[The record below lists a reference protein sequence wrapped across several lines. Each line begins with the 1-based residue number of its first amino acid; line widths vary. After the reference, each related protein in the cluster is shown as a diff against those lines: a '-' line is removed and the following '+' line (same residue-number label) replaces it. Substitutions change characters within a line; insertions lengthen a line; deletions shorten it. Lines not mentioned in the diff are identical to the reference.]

1 MRTLAVRGLRWAG
14 LLAVLAVGAAC
25 GWPIA
30 AWADA
35 APPWQPGDAI
45 GEPTGAVAHVAITHE
60 DLAFDLRALAD
71 DNPAQV
77 RATYQLRNDGAA
89 TSASL
94 VFLADHA
101 LTGGSTFAVMF
112 DDAPVA
118 ARPTT
123 LTQLPTAWMPPVST
137 PSLIEGNWIPY
148 ETKPGT
154 AFAFVAPIPP
164 GLHRLSVAYSLVA
177 GRYWAPSSAL
187 TWQVAYILAPAR
199 QWASFG
205 DLSVRVQ
212 LPHGW
217 RARAVPDLTRNGD
230 TLEGQFS
237 GLPAD
242 GMVMSASF
250 PFDPHVLSIGEWM
263 APLWPAFFG
272 LLLITVV
279 GAAAVPHF
287 TKQRGVFILS
297 GLMWAVPGVG
307 LWFATAYAT
316 PPATQW
322 GFGKCGFCAAG
333 CALLPG
339 AILMAVL
346 AAGVGVLAVVI
357 PLFLAAA
364 IWARVRRPAG
374 PPATRG

>member
-14 LLAVLAVGAAC
+14 LLAILATGAFCCWPLAVF
-25 GWPIA
+25 
-30 AWADA
+30 ADA

-71 DNPAQV
+71 GNPAQV

-263 APLWPAFFG
+263 APLWPLVFW
-272 LLLITVV
+272 LLLITAA
-279 GAAAVPHF
+279 GAAAVPRF
-287 TKQRGVFILS
+287 TKQRWVFVLC
-297 GLMWAVPGVG
+297 GLMWAVPAVG
-307 LWFATAYAT
+307 LWISRAYAI
-316 PPATQW
+316 PPATQYS
-322 GFGKCGFCAAG
+322 GGKCGAVTIG
-333 CALLPG
+333 CSLLPG
-339 AILMAVL
+339 AVLIAVI

-364 IWARVRRPAG
+364 IWARARRPAG
-374 PPATRG
+374 PPAPGR